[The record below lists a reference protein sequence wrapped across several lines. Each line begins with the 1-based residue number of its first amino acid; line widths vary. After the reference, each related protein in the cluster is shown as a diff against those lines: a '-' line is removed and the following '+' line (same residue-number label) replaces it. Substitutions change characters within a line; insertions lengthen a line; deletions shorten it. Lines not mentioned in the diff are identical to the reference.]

1 MGRAAVRIIVSGVV
15 QGVGFRPFVYRVALL
30 SGVAGYVRNMGGSE
44 VEILVEA
51 SWPQLRGF
59 LRLFAEKLPPP
70 ALIEEVEIV
79 EEEPRGLE
87 GFRILPSASSASKR
101 SMIPPDFA
109 VCKECLREVLD
120 PRDRRYRYPF
130 NSCAYCGPRFSMMYR
145 VPYDRGNTAMRDFPL
160 CEDCLREYRDP
171 WNERRFHAQGISCP
185 KCGPRLRLLD
195 NRGRIVDT
203 EDPLR
208 EAARLIDEGFIV
220 AVKGLG
226 GYHIAALASDD
237 GVVEELRRRKRRP
250 TKPFAL
256 MALDADTADRI
267 VVVDEEARRVLESPQ
282 APILLLPRRP
292 GARVSELVAP
302 GLDTLGVMLAY
313 TPLHYLLLM
322 ETRDKYLIMTSGNIH
337 GKPMCTSLDCV
348 LEQLGSVVDYILDH
362 NRVIVN
368 RVDDSV
374 ARFTRG
380 RLVLLRRGRGY
391 APAWIRLGFRLDAE
405 YIAFGAELQT
415 AGAVAFEDKVV
426 LTQYIGDVDDYDTLA
441 ELERYLS
448 WFAVQYRIDRGKAVH
463 VADMHPRYKS
473 RMLAEEWAAETGAE
487 LRLVQHHHAHVAAVA
502 AEHRVKPGE
511 TIVGIAVDGVGY
523 GLDARVWGGEV
534 IATDLAGF
542 KRLYHLEYQPLPGGD
557 RATEYPARIAVAILA
572 KKLGKGALTLAEELG
587 LTRGLPHGRV
597 EAEVA
602 VKQTLSGMAPLA
614 SSTGRLLDALS
625 ALLGVCYHRGYEGEP
640 AIRLEAFARR
650 GSLLDALHME
660 LRGGVIE
667 TTSVFLEAVELLRE
681 GVRRE
686 DIAYTFI
693 YRLGEA
699 LGEAA
704 LRAVSE
710 NGAPPKVYMGGG
722 AAVNDILVAGVE
734 DALRR
739 EGVELLLPRRV
750 PPGDGGIALGQ
761 VAAAAAA
768 RILGDAHPR

>member
-44 VEILVEA
+44 VEVFVEA
-51 SWPQLRGF
+51 SWPQIRGF

-70 ALIEEVEIV
+70 AVIEEMEIV
-79 EEEPRGLE
+79 EERPRGLE
-87 GFRILPSASSASKR
+87 GFKILPSASSASKR

-195 NRGRIVDT
+195 NKGRVVET
-203 EDPLR
+203 SDPVR
-208 EAARLIDEGFIV
+208 EAARLIDEGAII

-250 TKPFAL
+250 TKPFAI
-256 MALDADTADRI
+256 MALDAETADKI
-267 VVVDEEARRVLESPQ
+267 VVVSGEARRVLESPQ

-337 GKPMCTSLDCV
+337 GKPMCTSLECV
-348 LEQLGSVVDYILDH
+348 LEQLGGVVDYILEH

-391 APAWIRLGFRLDAE
+391 APMWVRLGFRVPRDM
-405 YIAFGAELQT
+405 IAFGAELQT

-426 LTQYIGDVDDYDTLA
+426 LTQYIGDVDDYDTLMD
-441 ELERYLS
+441 LERYLR
-448 WFAVQYRIDRGKAVH
+448 WFAEQYRIEASKALL

-473 RMLAEEWAAETGAE
+473 RMLAEEWSSETGAP
-487 LRLVQHHHAHVAAVA
+487 LTLVQHHHAHVAAVA
-502 AEHRVKPGE
+502 GEYRARPGE
-511 TIVGIAVDGVGY
+511 KLVGIAVDGVGY
-523 GLDARVWGGEV
+523 GLDGRIWGGEV
-534 IATDLAGF
+534 IVTDLAGF
-542 KRLYHLEYQPLPGGD
+542 ERVAHLEYQPLPGGD
-557 RATEYPARIAVAILA
+557 RATEYPARIALAILA
-572 KKLGKGALTLAEELG
+572 KRLGEEAALEAAREAG
-587 LTRGLPHGRV
+587 LLRGLPRGEEEARV
-597 EAEVA
+597 ALIQ
-602 VKQTLSGMAPLA
+602 VKRGLAPLA

-650 GSLLDALHME
+650 GRLLDALHMR
-660 LRGGVIE
+660 LVGGVVE
-667 TTSVFLEAVELLRE
+667 TTQAFHEALELLRE
-681 GVRRE
+681 GVRPE
-686 DIAYTFI
+686 DIAYTFT

-704 LRAVSE
+704 LRAIDE
-710 NGAPPKVYMGGG
+710 AGAPHRVYMGGG

-734 DALRR
+734 DVLRR

-761 VAAAAAA
+761 VVAAAAAG
-768 RILGDAHPR
+768 ILGEQR